1 MTRQA
6 PQFLAALTIAAAL
19 VGSPAVAKQGHLN
32 QPPEG
37 FAALFNGKD
46 FTGWQLS
53 EKNAE
58 HWKVED
64 GVIQYDGKGG
74 SLPTEK
80 EYGDFELHVDWKIE
94 KGGDS
99 GIYLRGRP
107 QVQIWD
113 IDAHKEGSGGLWN
126 NKRTHVGEKPLVPA
140 DKPVGQWNTFKIKL
154 IGDKVTVHLNGKLV
168 VDGAPMETLRK
179 DAGIIE
185 KGPILLQHHGN
196 PLEFRNIFI
205 KPLPK

>member
-6 PQFLAALTIAAAL
+6 TYLLAALTIATVIIGSAAL
-19 VGSPAVAKQGHLN
+19 GGEGKLN

-37 FAALFNGKD
+37 FTALFNGKD
-46 FTGWQLS
+46 FAGWNLS

-64 GVIQYDGKGG
+64 GVIKYDGKGG
-74 SLPTEK
+74 SLPTAQ
-80 EYGDFELHVDWKIE
+80 EYGDFELHIDWKIE

-99 GIYLRGRP
+99 GIYLRGKP

-113 IDAHKEGSGGLWN
+113 IDSHKEGSGGLWN
-126 NKRTHVGEKPLVPA
+126 NKQTHVGEKPLVPA
-140 DKPVGQWNTFKIKL
+140 DNPVGEWNTFRIKL
-154 IGDKVTVHLNGKLV
+154 VGDKVTVYLNDKLV
-168 VDGAPMETLRK
+168 VDGAPMEPLK
-179 DAGIIE
+179 KGDGIIE

-196 PLEFRNIFI
+196 PLQFRNVFI